1 MNKVLTIV
9 GPTGVGKTE
18 LSLQLARRF
27 QGEIVSGDAI
37 QVFRGLDIGSGKVT
51 AAERAG
57 LAHHHLDILD
67 PKERISVADFQQ
79 SARRDIDQILS
90 RGHLPMLVGGTGL
103 YIKAVLYDYT
113 FLPQDPRHQQ
123 LTRELE
129 QWPAEQL
136 AERLRQRDPQAAS
149 QIHPHN
155 RRRLIRALVIA
166 ELSSQSKS
174 ELEAQQKH
182 EMVYDAF
189 ILGLTLP
196 REQLRER
203 IERRVDAML
212 ANGLQD
218 EVAGLLRQGVT
229 FEDQSMQGIGY
240 KEWRGFFEGQ
250 QTREQVREQILIHTR
265 QFARRQMTWFT
276 HQTPVRW
283 LDVSDASQ
291 KQQVISEVENWLKEE
306 SCSKPC
312 GKESIF

>member
-57 LAHHHLDILD
+57 IAHHHLDILD

-136 AERLRQRDPQAAS
+136 AERLRQRDPQVAS

-203 IERRVDAML
+203 IERRVDTML

-283 LDVSDASQ
+283 LDVSDAGQ